1 MKKNYIFILFA
12 CLCLAACATKMHIGD
27 FDLDTRTLPKDSIAF
42 AFVPAFVARREKYCN
57 RIGLPTIPDVHSPGA
72 ITIHNVKF
80 MIPLEKDPL
89 LELCVDEEVS
99 GFVHS
104 DIWLQANLSRLES
117 SPLGV
122 QQLLVERFRNKS
134 DKIAGY
140 DSSVSEDLILECLQS
155 RRIQTASEL
164 RAFSEQLDVVLSG
177 VTDEIKSKLTKPQAA
192 PEPAPAPEPGAE

>member
-1 MKKNYIFILFA
+1 MKKYIFIFSVIAVFLV
-12 CLCLAACATKMHIGD
+12 ACATKMHIGD

-42 AFVPAFVARREKYCN
+42 AFVPAFLGRREKFCS
-57 RIGLPTIPDVHSPGA
+57 RLGLPIISEVHSPGKT
-72 ITIHNVKF
+72 TIDNVKF

-89 LELCVDEEVS
+89 LELCVDHEVS
-99 GFVHS
+99 GYVHS
-104 DIWLQANLSRLES
+104 DIWLQANLSRIES

-134 DKIAGY
+134 AAVAGF
-140 DSSVSEDLILECLQS
+140 DSSVPEDLILECLQS

-164 RAFSEQLDVVLSG
+164 RAFSDQLNSALSS
-177 VTDEIKSKLTKPQAA
+177 VTEHLKSKLVKPQAA